1 MQNCYTM
8 RPGEEYMFNQDGV
21 DKDLYIHGVTYQNW
35 VGGSYPVYSS
45 YHYGPLFETKY
56 DCLSEEFMVMVMSR
70 QSGIN
75 YLPTGEN
82 VTYIND
88 VGEPKSGWR
97 YQWLDRRSEERKL
110 WQCSLHFEDDNER
123 LTWEKLHKVRNYL
136 FHEYINGDVSFIS
149 RDSRERTLLCMAIQV
164 CREKFA
170 NNDHDGSF
178 IFDNGKQRMDFCKWK
193 NTFDAASEF
202 GLENMFY
209 QKDNSIAGGVYGRMV
224 MRGYY
229 SDCNHKIKIHGDQP
243 KLDWNGLGCNYREK
257 ENLSRLL
264 QLHPGIFARALCD
277 ACNLD
282 VTLYVRSHTDV
293 ISQINTQ
300 KKNNGF
306 VVTGYKYV
314 FKPDF
319 NL

>member
-1 MQNCYTM
+1 MQNRYTT

-21 DKDLYIHGVTYQNW
+21 DRELYIHGVTYQNW

-56 DCLSEEFMVMVMSR
+56 DCLSDEFMVMVRESKHN
-70 QSGIN
+70 S
-75 YLPTGEN
+75 LPIGGM
-82 VTYIND
+82 VKYMND

-110 WQCSLHFEDDNER
+110 WQCSLHFEDENER
-123 LTWEKLHKVRNYL
+123 LTWEKLRRVCNYI
-136 FHEYINGDVSFIS
+136 FSEYVYSNKSNID

>member
-56 DCLSEEFMVMVMSR
+56 DCLSDEFMVMVKEAKHNS
-70 QSGIN
+70 
-75 YLPTGEN
+75 LPIGGM
-82 VTYIND
+82 VKYMND

-110 WQCSLHFEDDNER
+110 WQCSLHFENENEK
-123 LTWEKLHKVRNYL
+123 LTWEKLRRVCNYI
-136 FHEYINGDVSFIS
+136 FSEYVYSNKSNID

-229 SDCNHKIKIHGDQP
+229 NDSKNKIKIHGDEP
-243 KLDWNGLGCNYREK
+243 KLDWNGMGCDVQEK
-257 ENLSRLL
+257 KELHRLL
-264 QLHPGIFARALCD
+264 HLHPGIFARALCD

-282 VTLYVRSHTDV
+282 VTLNVRPHRIDV
-293 ISQINTQ
+293 QPTIQQESR
-300 KKNNGF
+300 NGF
-306 VVTGYKYV
+306 SVSGYKYV
-314 FKPDF
+314 FKPDC
-319 NL
+319 NW